1 MFSYFIIYKPY
12 KMLSQ
17 FVRMPKKRCLA
28 DLDFNFPEGT
38 NALGRLDENS
48 EGLLIL
54 SNDKQ
59 LTQLLLKPENLHERV
74 YWVQVLG
81 KVTRE
86 ELKILEGGVKI
97 RLNPHDYLT
106 KPCIAKIIE
115 APGNLALRGHPVKPE
130 LPTTWI
136 ELTLTEGKFHQIR
149 KMTVVVGHQTARLI
163 RVAIEDV
170 LLNDMKPGEVRELQQ
185 EEIYTQLKIKL
196 N

>member
-1 MFSYFIIYKPY
+1 
-12 KMLSQ
+12 MLSQ
-17 FVRMPKKRCLA
+17 FVRIPKKRCLA
-28 DLDFNFPEGT
+28 DLDFNFPEGV

-81 KVTRE
+81 IVTQE
-86 ELKILEGGVKI
+86 ELKNLEDGVKI
-97 RLNPHDYLT
+97 RLNPHDYIT
-106 KPCIAKIIE
+106 KPCKAKIIA
-115 APGNLALRGHPVKPE
+115 APNNLALRGHPVKSE
-130 LPTTWI
+130 LPSTWI

-149 KMTVVVGHQTARLI
+149 KMTVVVGHQTVRLI
-163 RVAIEDV
+163 RVAIEEIF
-170 LLNDMKPGEVRELQQ
+170 LNDMKPGEVRELKQ
-185 EEIYTQLKIKL
+185 EEIYANLKIKL